1 VGITANSTLIQL
13 QWTQTVLKN
22 TEIAYDSFWQFASKS
37 LPGGED
43 YSDIYGL
50 YFNTTEYALL
60 VLQHAKDMLA
70 KNIWGRY
77 D

>member
-1 VGITANSTLIQL
+1 M
-13 QWTQTVLKN
+13 
-22 TEIAYDSFWQFASKS
+22 D
-37 LPGGED
+37 LPGGENYAD
-43 YSDIYGL
+43 VYGL
-50 YFNTTEYALL
+50 YYGTTEYALL